1 MNYNLG
7 PGLGCRVFIDAQ
19 LSEELLLSFKYKQ
32 FWIYIVNG
40 ISGNEFIGLFNLE
53 MNYKILKNNSLGVS
67 FVLYERY
74 GINSDFLDEHSENA
88 SVRVFSRFYL

>member
-7 PGLGCRVFIDAQ
+7 PGLGARILINAQ
-19 LSEELLLSFKYKQ
+19 LSEDVTLNFKYKQ

-40 ISGNEFIGLFNLE
+40 LSGNEFIGLFNLE
-53 MNYKILKNNSLGVS
+53 LNYKIFKNNSLGLS

-74 GINSDFLDEHSENA
+74 GIYSYFPDEHTENA
-88 SVRVFSRFYL
+88 SARIFSRFYL